1 MRAGGA
7 IGAQVH
13 SPKDDRKEVSTLPY
27 GSGQFAASDERAL
40 RLSTCAWRC
49 SSWATKLPRQM
60 LHACMSCAQHAPHTA
75 YTLRKHHQ
83 QRAHTGSPSH
93 VYGHTH

>member
-1 MRAGGA
+1 MIDTRLSFSRIVRAGGA
-7 IGAQVH
+7 ISAQLH
-13 SPKDDRKEVSTLPY
+13 SPKDDRKEVSTLLY

-40 RLSTCAWRC
+40 RLSTCARRC

-75 YTLRKHHQ
+75 
-83 QRAHTGSPSH
+83 
-93 VYGHTH
+93 